1 MATTTRDRRPPA
13 AGSRTRE
20 TVPRLCRTMVT
31 GAAGFIGSH
40 VVDALLARG
49 QTVIAVDRR
58 SPDADPVAAMN
69 LADAAAHPALTVV
82 PADLAEADLA
92 ALMAGCETV
101 IHLAAVPG
109 VRSSWG
115 GRFPDYVGANLLGTQ
130 RVVEACWTA
139 GVRRLVV
146 ASSSSV
152 YGSSSVLSREGDR
165 TDPIS
170 PYGVTKL
177 AAEQLCLAY
186 SRRVDCPTSVML
198 LRYFTVYGPRQRSD
212 MALGRVLASALTG
225 VPFPLYGDGQQRREF
240 TYISDAVAATIAAA
254 EAPVSGG
261 VVINVGSGATAS
273 MREVIDLAGQV
284 TGRPVPIAATRS
296 QPGDVL
302 TTTADLSQARQLL
315 SYRPQVALRDG
326 IQQQFDWLM
335 DLAPHQR
342 TALLAEQ
349 LPEVATA

>member
-1 MATTTRDRRPPA
+1 MATTTRDHRPPA
-13 AGSRTRE
+13 AASRTRA

-40 VVDALLARG
+40 VMDALLARG

-58 SPDADPVAAMN
+58 SPDKDPVAAMN

-82 PADLAEADLA
+82 TAGLAADDLA

-101 IHLAAVPG
+101 VHLAAVPG

-115 GRFPDYVGANLLGTQ
+115 ERFPDYVAANLLGTQ
-130 RVVEACWTA
+130 RVMEACWTA

-186 SRRVDCPTSVML
+186 ARRADCPTSVVL
-198 LRYFTVYGPRQRSD
+198 LRYFTVYGPRQRAD

-225 VPFPLYGDGQQRREF
+225 VPFPLYRDGQQRREF
-240 TYISDAVAATIAAA
+240 TYISDAVAATIAATIV
-254 EAPVSGG
+254 PVSGG
-261 VVINVGSGATAS
+261 VVINVGSGTTAS

-296 QPGDVL
+296 QPGDAL
-302 TTTADLSQARQLL
+302 TTAADLRQARHLL
-315 SYRPQVALRDG
+315 DYRPEVALRDG

-349 LPEVATA
+349 LPEVVTA